1 MKPINRTLSDHLV
14 EAMRERILSSQ
25 LSPDQPIRQ
34 DVLAAEMGVSKIPLR
49 EALARLEQEGL
60 LGRTRIA
67 ASSCV
72 RSAGRKLKRS
82 MHCA

>member
-1 MKPINRTLSDHLV
+1 MHGIEPMKPINRTLSDHLV

-49 EALARLEQEGL
+49 EALARLGL
-60 LGRTRIA
+60 SL
-67 ASSCV
+67 
-72 RSAGRKLKRS
+72 
-82 MHCA
+82 